1 MGAGDP
7 GGLRSAASNADT
19 SALMRL
25 IQGEVERVSAPR
37 ARRSVHVHVENSKR
51 SDPVFR
57 VTPEVFAAA
66 AARHP
71 DVAARVTATFGEDLA
86 DFDRVMQTAEA
97 MIGWRLPTERF
108 RERAPRLRWV
118 HLKGAGVE
126 HLRPLDWLPADLV
139 LTNNRGV
146 HAPKAGEF
154 AATALLLLNARIPE
168 LLAQQREHRWRQL
181 FSTPIAGKTVLIV
194 GVGAMGG
201 AAARRARALGLRVVG
216 VRRSGRRHAAVH
228 EMHRPAR
235 LDALLPRADFLLVT
249 VPLTDA
255 TRHLIGRPQLDRLR
269 PEAGLV
275 NMARAGVVDYPAL
288 AQKLRAGQL
297 AGAVLDVFD
306 PEPLPADSPL
316 WDTPRLVMTPHVS
329 SDDAERYTPLTL
341 DLFFGNLRRYL
352 AGRPLKNRVDP
363 RREY

>member
-1 MGAGDP
+1 VEDVRAVSGRGAE
-7 GGLRSAASNADT
+7 AAS
-19 SALMRL
+19 
-25 IQGEVERVSAPR
+25 GP
-37 ARRSVHVHVENSKR
+37 VHVHVENSKR

-57 VTPEVFAAA
+57 VTPELFAAA

-86 DFDRVMQTAEA
+86 DFDRAMQTAEA
-97 MIGWRLPTERF
+97 MIGWRLPTQGL

-126 HLRPLDWLPADLV
+126 HLQPLDWVPPGLV

-154 AATALLLLNARIPE
+154 AATAILMLNARIPE

-181 FSTPIAGKTVLIV
+181 FSTPVAGKTLVIV

-201 AAARRARALGLRVVG
+201 AAARRARGLGLTVVG

-228 EMHRPAR
+228 EMHPPER
-235 LDALLPRADFLLVT
+235 LDELLPRADFLLLT
-249 VPLTDA
+249 VPLTRA

-275 NMARAGVVDYPAL
+275 NMARAGVVDYQAL
-288 AQKLRAGQL
+288 AEKLRAGQL

-306 PEPLPADSPL
+306 PEPLPAESFL

-329 SDDAERYTPLTL
+329 SDDAARYTPLTL

-352 AGRPLKNRVDP
+352 AGRPLRNRVDLQ
-363 RREY
+363 REY